1 MAEEHATGGDEEIFV
16 YMGGEQEVPMGV
28 KHVRVDKSV
37 TAIPRRAFYRRRNLE
52 YVLLHDS
59 VDRVEERSF
68 KECTSLRGLNM
79 PGVREIDLSALYGC
93 TALTDVRMPAIE
105 RIGQLAFYKC
115 PLRRITMPLKDD
127 LMMEDGFFRCPNLAT
142 VDIADRVQIRNTIS
156 SLHMEVWRNEMKAEI
171 DRINLVLPTIPSEQ
185 KTEAIQQWI
194 KSAYHMMA
202 FYRDQHEALLGEILP
217 LILNLGLPREVISEN
232 VMPFLSLT
240 D

>member
-1 MAEEHATGGDEEIFV
+1 
-16 YMGGEQEVPMGV
+16 
-28 KHVRVDKSV
+28 
-37 TAIPRRAFYRRRNLE
+37 
-52 YVLLHDS
+52 
-59 VDRVEERSF
+59 
-68 KECTSLRGLNM
+68 
-79 PGVREIDLSALYGC
+79 
-93 TALTDVRMPAIE
+93 
-105 RIGQLAFYKC
+105 
-115 PLRRITMPLKDD
+115 MPLKDD

-194 KSAYHMMA
+194 KYAYHMMA